1 MLHQGVAI
9 RSGGSAKKEIHGK
22 PKLSLG
28 LVETVVLNATIE
40 KGGVVPTNRGKSCI
54 SENS

>member
-28 LVETVVLNATIE
+28 LVETVVLNTTIE